1 MQTALRTR
9 LKADGAIAALVGT
22 RIDWGLRPQAKSLP
36 AISLLIVPTPRD
48 YHMGGAQVTQQY
60 RVQCDCWGVTY
71 KSAFD
76 VAEAVIACLEPSSGE
91 FQASFVE
98 RRADMPELTDTGEVH
113 RVMLEFKITHIP
125 A

>member
-9 LKADGAIAALVGT
+9 LKANGPVAAIAGPRV
-22 RIDWGLRPQAKSLP
+22 DWGLRPQAKALP
-36 AISLLIVPTPRD
+36 ALSLLIVPTPRD
-48 YHMGGAQVTQQY
+48 YHMGGAQVTQQW
-60 RVQCDCWGVTY
+60 RVQCDCWGLTY
-71 KSAFD
+71 KAAFD
-76 VAEAVIACLEPSSGE
+76 LAGAVIACLEPASGE

-98 RRADMPELTDTGEVH
+98 RRADMPELTDAGEVH